1 MCTAKKKVSIGQR
14 ASCDHSVTVA
24 TTQKIATQLLFCSWG
39 LWRIPLCASVT
50 SLWRSLTP
58 AGVVLVLSCR
68 CDWCCGH
75 CGAPPI
81 HPIWCR
87 GRYLGR
93 KFLHYWTGSVGDASG
108 VLLAWVGLPLG
119 LVQCAWCSSGEK
131 KTDEQDELMNTA
143 LMSAKNNMKDDQNHA
158 LFCNQLTS
166 AWQNNFKRMY
176 CLFRELCISTTEKK
190 QRV

>member
-1 MCTAKKKVSIGQR
+1 MKCFNVTAFWFLMNVYSKRKVLVGQR

-39 LWRIPLCASVT
+39 LWKILLCASVT

-58 AGVVLVLSCR
+58 AGVVLVLSCC

-93 KFLHYWTGSVGDASG
+93 SFYIIEQAELGMPQGSFWHELDYP
-108 VLLAWVGLPLG
+108 WGLFSALD
-119 LVQCAWCSSGEK
+119 VAVGEK
-131 KTDEQDELMNTA
+131 NWRTGWINEHSFNV
-143 LMSAKNNMKDDQNHA
+143 S
-158 LFCNQLTS
+158 
-166 AWQNNFKRMY
+166 
-176 CLFRELCISTTEKK
+176 
-190 QRV
+190 